1 MQFIDSARF
10 MASLLSNLVDNFG
23 EGIKKI
29 KCKYER
35 DKDYA
40 ERVKLNTKI
49 VRAFLNTQALR
60 VI

>member
-1 MQFIDSARF
+1 